1 LSINLLNPFIKFAS
15 GGGGATIPSISNEYL
30 HYDFAGEQST
40 ITMDGSN
47 RVSKVSDGFGTTER
61 DLVQATSGNQPLFI
75 ANNVNDLGVV
85 DFDGDRY
92 MKTASGLT
100 AISQP
105 FSVFTLIEFGDQ
117 SSFQDA
123 VVLDGHGASNRI
135 NHGNHFAIDKVR
147 CNAGANLD
155 TGTITGL
162 DESNALLTCI
172 YNGSSTDIRINGV
185 SKVTGN
191 VGSDSWAGV
200 SCGTN
205 SSNSVFWDQ
214 RMMEIAVYEKAV
226 SGAELTEMENYFLDR
241 WGLS

>member
-1 LSINLLNPFIKFAS
+1 MQLLNPFIKFAS
-15 GGGGATIPSISNEYL
+15 GGGGSTIPSISDEYL

-40 ITMDGSN
+40 ITKDGSN
-47 RVSKVSDGFGTTER
+47 RVSKVTDGFGTSAR
-61 DLVQATSGNQPLFI
+61 DLIQDTSGNQPLFI
-75 ANNVNDLGVV
+75 ANDVNDLGVV
-85 DFDGDRY
+85 DFDGDRF

-105 FSVFTLIEFGDQ
+105 FSVFTLVEFGDQ

-123 VVLDGHGASNRI
+123 VILDGFGASNRI
-135 NHGNHFAIDKVR
+135 NHGNHFAVDKVR

-155 TGTITGL
+155 TGTVTGL

-172 YNGSSTDIRINGV
+172 YDGSSTDIRINGV

-191 VGSDSWAGV
+191 VGSGSWAGV

-205 SSNSVFWDQ
+205 SSSSVFWDQ
-214 RMMEIAVYEKAV
+214 KMMEIAVYEKVV
-226 SGAELTEMENYFLDR
+226 SGDELTEMENYFLDR